1 MIELFV
7 TAATKVAVV
16 SLLVGAGLPAL
27 FALGIRSMAYGTG
40 GDAEIA
46 HAAPHPAGKIVG
58 GVLFALV
65 LAAILTIIPFAIVM
79 SGGFESRVL
88 TAATV
93 IGFAVVQILVHMV
106 YFLHMNTR
114 SDEGWTMLSMM
125 FTIIVVV
132 IMIAGSIWVMYNLNT
147 NMMPTLDHES
157 FQGFGS

>member
-1 MIELFV
+1 MSQHSIKPHAHHEPGHDN
-7 TAATKVAVV
+7 TGHDHG
-16 SLLVGAGLPAL
+16 SY
-27 FALGIRSMAYGTG
+27 RSYLTG
-40 GDAEIA
+40 
-46 HAAPHPAGKIVG
+46 
-58 GVLFALV
+58 FV

-147 NMMPTLDHES
+147 NMMPTMDHEN